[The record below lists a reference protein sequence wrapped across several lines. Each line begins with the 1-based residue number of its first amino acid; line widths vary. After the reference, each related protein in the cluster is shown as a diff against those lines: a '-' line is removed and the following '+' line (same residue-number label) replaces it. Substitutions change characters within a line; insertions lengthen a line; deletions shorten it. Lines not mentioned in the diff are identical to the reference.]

1 MACPSLLEVLVS
13 VAQLP
18 DSGPDIYA
26 SEGPLIQQPVGEDAF
41 GGSIIGQAVSAAN
54 STVPSGFDIYSAQS
68 SFLRPIKANQAVAY
82 HVDRIADGRTSC
94 TRIVRATQGG
104 GPCLFVSIMAFQKPR
119 TADGSPA
126 FADPKPDVG
135 GRNPAD
141 LPRQGFEQINFQIGQ
156 EDKLAR
162 LGVRAEE
169 PFDWRLLPL
178 QPGRDPSQPRTCG
191 FVRASATTPLTHSAA
206 VSMASLALLSDQS
219 LFELSLFANWDSA
232 PDKWR
237 RLAMTISLNSRIS
250 FHVSTA
256 KLDEWMVCDSGISWG
271 ANGRLSTNQRFW
283 SHETGELLMTCSQ
296 DAVIS
301 RQESAL

>member
-41 GGSIIGQAVSAAN
+41 GGSILGQAVSAVN

-104 GPCLFVSIMAFQKPR
+104 GPCRICGPQAR
-119 TADGSPA
+119 R
-126 FADPKPDVG
+126 
-135 GRNPAD
+135 GRAHPAD
-141 LPRQGFEQINFQIGQ
+141 LPRQGFEQIGFQIGQ

-178 QPGRDPSQPRTCG
+178 QPERDPSQPRACG

-232 PDKWR
+232 PDSWR